1 MSWRFGQTYICV
13 HCVEIC
19 RACSTNVT
27 GSVQE
32 CAVGA
37 HVQETERFSVGDEE
51 VCLEVRDSSEQSNG
65 CGVRGVHDMGQI
77 HVSEA
82 SPA

>member
-1 MSWRFGQTYICV
+1 M
-13 HCVEIC
+13 
-19 RACSTNVT
+19 
-27 GSVQE
+27 
-32 CAVGA
+32 GA

-65 CGVRGVHDMGQI
+65 CGVRGVHDMGRI